1 VKVLANPI
9 ILRAAVVLFC
19 STFAFVFGLIMIRL
33 LRKSIT
39 EDAEISS
46 EGSPSLET
54 LPLHVFNTVIHQLKQ
69 QQQEEKSQ
77 ALAEQTRA
85 RTNEALNQT
94 VIANLSC
101 GVLIF
106 GTNGLVKTSNPAA
119 KIILGFV
126 SPTGMSAEDIFRGAV
141 ISRPLAGDSNA
152 LEASGNVEDELAN
165 ETICVADEIDVALRS
180 GGRSRQVIVEN
191 ALTEHALTEHV
202 LTEYETPANEQRF
215 LAVTVSPVLAEDGT
229 LLGVAC
235 VIDDRSELE
244 LIRNGQTLQRES
256 ASAGVGATVS

>member
-1 VKVLANPI
+1 MKILANPI

-19 STFAFVFGLIMIRL
+19 STFAFVFGLILIRL

-46 EGSPSLET
+46 EAAPSLDT

-69 QQQEEKSQ
+69 QQQDDKAQ
-77 ALAEQTRA
+77 AHAEQTRA
-85 RTNEALNQT
+85 RTNEALNHA
-94 VIANLSC
+94 VISNLSC

-119 KIILGFV
+119 KAILGFV

-141 ISRPLAGDSNA
+141 ISRPLADDARQTSDPTSN
-152 LEASGNVEDELAN
+152 ESSN
-165 ETICVADEIDVALRS
+165 ETICVADEVAASLRP
-180 GGRSRQVIVEN
+180 GARSRQAE
-191 ALTEHALTEHV
+191 AEQV
-202 LTEYETPANEQRF
+202 LTEYETPAQEKRF
-215 LAVTVSPVLAEDGT
+215 LAVTVTPVAAGDGT

-244 LIRNGQTLQRES
+244 LIRNGQAQQHES
-256 ASAGVGATVS
+256 AAAAAGATVS

>member
-1 VKVLANPI
+1 VKILANPI
-9 ILRAAVVLFC
+9 LLRAAVVLFC

-46 EGSPSLET
+46 DAKPSLET

-69 QQQEEKSQ
+69 QQQNDKAEAQ
-77 ALAEQTRA
+77 AEQTRA
-85 RTNEALNQT
+85 RTNEALNHA
-94 VIANLSC
+94 VISNLSC

-106 GTNGLVKTSNPAA
+106 GTNGLVKSSNPAA
-119 KIILGFV
+119 KTILGFI

-141 ISRPLAGDSNA
+141 ISRPLSAESNA
-152 LEASGNVEDELAN
+152 SDPGADELAE
-165 ETICVADEIDVALRS
+165 ETICVADEVAAALRPDS
-180 GGRSRQVIVEN
+180 RCRQVE
-191 ALTEHALTEHV
+191 A
-202 LTEYETPANEQRF
+202 EYETPTEEQRF
-215 LAVTVSPVLAEDGT
+215 LAVTVSPVAAEDGT

-244 LIRNGQTLQRES
+244 LIRNGQTVQQQS
-256 ASAGVGATVS
+256 AGDGVGATVS

>member
-1 VKVLANPI
+1 MKILANPI

-46 EGSPSLET
+46 EAAPSLET

-69 QQQEEKSQ
+69 QQQVEKTQ
-77 ALAEQTRA
+77 AHTEQTRA
-85 RTNEALNQT
+85 RINEALNQA
-94 VIANLSC
+94 VISNLSC

-119 KIILGFV
+119 KKILGFV

-141 ISRPLAGDSNA
+141 ISRPVAGDSYPS
-152 LEASGNVEDELAN
+152 EASDQSENELAD
-165 ETICVADEIDVALRS
+165 ETICVADEVAAALRP
-180 GGRSRQVIVEN
+180 GNHSRQVE
-191 ALTEHALTEHV
+191 A
-202 LTEYETPANEQRF
+202 EYETPAEQKRF
-215 LAVTVSPVLAEDGT
+215 LTVTVSPVSTEDGT

-235 VIDDRSELE
+235 VIEDRSELE
-244 LIRNGQTLQRES
+244 MIRNGQAQQRQS
-256 ASAGVGATVS
+256 AAAGAAATVS